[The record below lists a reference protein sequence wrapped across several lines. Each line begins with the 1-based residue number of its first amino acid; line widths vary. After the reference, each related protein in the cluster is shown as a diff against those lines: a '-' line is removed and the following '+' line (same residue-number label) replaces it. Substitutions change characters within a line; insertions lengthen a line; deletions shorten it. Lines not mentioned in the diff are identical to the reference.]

1 MAVIG
6 STGKCHGIVK
16 FGIGKVCRDEPLYIR
31 KADEYLQA
39 GDRMQASE
47 KGWGAVAEAVKS
59 IAEERGWRHKGHR
72 LLNDIAFQL
81 SAEWERPDVH
91 LMYGAVERLHT
102 NFYEDI
108 MGLDDIAANVGHA
121 KTLLA
126 ELATLRQRPPPAAR
140 HHQPRAA
147 QPLAAAYR
155 GVAADRGGCGGGG
168 MMFPFGQGN

>member
-1 MAVIG
+1 ME
-6 STGKCHGIVK
+6 SSNSESGKYAAMS
-16 FGIGKVCRDEPLYIR
+16 RYYIR

-59 IAEERGWRHKGHR
+59 IAAERGWRHKGHR

-91 LMYGAVERLHT
+91 LLYGAVERLHT
-102 NFYEDI
+102 NFYEDN

-121 KTLLA
+121 KTLLR
-126 ELATLRQRPPPAAR
+126 ELATLRQRPPRPPSITNR
-140 HHQPRAA
+140 EQRNRWRRLTGESLPIE
-147 QPLAAAYR
+147 
-155 GVAADRGGCGGGG
+155 ADAE
-168 MMFPFGQGN
+168 